1 MKRFFCVFLS
11 FAMII
16 SAVFALPMFSAA
28 ASTDE
33 PAATDVPA
41 ATIAPTPTS
50 EPSATDEPEATPVPV
65 TVEDAFADVST
76 PYIALMEAETGA
88 LLYQR
93 DAYSRAFPASTT
105 KVMTAIVALE
115 NIKDMNRVVT
125 LGWRPVSGFGP
136 TSSLMGLKA
145 NETIPLMDIL
155 YGLMMRFSGR
165 IPNRLS

>member
-1 MKRFFCVFLS
+1 MKRFFCIFLS

-33 PAATDVPA
+33 PTATDVPT

-105 KVMTAIVALE
+105 KVMTAIVAL
-115 NIKDMNRVVT
+115 
-125 LGWRPVSGFGP
+125 
-136 TSSLMGLKA
+136 
-145 NETIPLMDIL
+145 
-155 YGLMMRFSGR
+155 
-165 IPNRLS
+165 